1 VISFFCCIFVVEIKT
16 TTNMK
21 THFDNYELA
30 IKSCGEA
37 LAAFDI
43 ARDKARSIVIDIVKK
58 LQTEKGYVK
67 FAYGH
72 RPSIYGCDI
81 GEITYIKYDYEIKEL
96 LVLSR
101 HQNVKPENKKAK
113 ECWNMLRLECSPLCC
128 YESIMRELRNII
140 EK

>member
-1 VISFFCCIFVVEIKT
+1 
-16 TTNMK
+16 MK
-21 THFDNYELA
+21 TLFNNYELA
-30 IKSCGEA
+30 IKSSGEA
-37 LAAFDI
+37 LDAFSI
-43 ARDKARSIVIDIVKK
+43 ARDEARSIVIDIVKK

-72 RPSIYGCDI
+72 RPSIYGGSGI
-81 GEITYIKYDYEIKEL
+81 GEITYIKYDYEIHEL

-113 ECWNMLRLECSPLCC
+113 ECWNMLRLDCSPLCC
-128 YESIMRELRNII
+128 YESIMHELRNII